1 MSLRKSPTRTPAF
14 LAANRRNAKKSTGP
28 KSPLGKAWS
37 RWNRLRTG
45 MRSPQYLRFI
55 KAMQQAPPGE
65 VGLAARDELLKI
77 PILHPVYHRALELW
91 TRVERELIAE
101 YRQRAARYRRF
112 KRKYRQ

>member
-1 MSLRKSPTRTPAF
+1 MSLRKSPTRTPTL

-45 MRSPQYLRFI
+45 MRSPQFLRFI
-55 KAMQQAPPGE
+55 KAMQEAPPGQ
-65 VGLAARDELLKI
+65 VGLAARDELLKM
-77 PILHPVYHRALELW
+77 PIFHPVYHRALEIW
-91 TRVERELIAE
+91 MEVERQLIEE
-101 YRQRAARYRRF
+101 YDQRAARFKRF